1 MKDPLVPINAVQ
13 EEEPETD
20 ADKKAFC
27 ISIASVILS
36 IPALIVRPLLPP
48 AELFSA
54 AQLIACAATQG
65 A

>member
-1 MKDPLVPINAVQ
+1 MSINAVQ
-13 EEEPETD
+13 EEEEEP
-20 ADKKAFC
+20 DKKAFC

-36 IPALIVRPLLPP
+36 IPALIVRPRLAQPI
-48 AELFSA
+48 SA

>member
-1 MKDPLVPINAVQ
+1 MKDPLVSINAVQ
-13 EEEPETD
+13 EEEEEP
-20 ADKKAFC
+20 DKKAFC

-36 IPALIVRPLLPP
+36 IPALIVRPLLPQP
-48 AELFSA
+48 DLSA

>member
-13 EEEPETD
+13 EEEEPED
-20 ADKKAFC
+20 DKKAFC

-36 IPALIVRPLLPP
+36 IPALIVRPLLPSRS
-48 AELFSA
+48 LSA